1 MAVVRRGVGLRP
13 LALYLIVLLT
23 FGAGIAATLK
33 RGKTL
38 EHRVPSAAQQ
48 GVVPSVPADSLSQT
62 LAGSV
67 VRGRLARP
75 LGLLLLELV
84 VIVLVARLLGA
95 AFERWGQPA
104 VVGEI
109 VGGIVLGPSVLGA
122 AAPQAFA
129 FLFRPTALAMLEL
142 FAQIGV
148 VLFLFVVGLDLDL
161 SLLRGKATAAIAVS
175 HASILVPYFL
185 GVVLSLFLYPELAPP
200 GVSFSAF
207 ALFLGIAMSITA
219 FPVLARI
226 LSDRGMTRTPLG
238 STAITCA
245 AVDDVTAWS
254 LLALVV
260 GVAVSKGWTSA
271 AWTIGLALAFTA
283 AMLGVVRPLLARA
296 VRGRAEAAK
305 APGKTAMAATLVL
318 LLGSALATEAIGI
331 HALFGAFL
339 AGLVMPRAAKLRRSL
354 TERLEEVSGVF
365 LLPVFFAFTG
375 LRTQIGLLND
385 LSSWL
390 LCAVIILVATAGK
403 LGAGMLAARWTGM
416 DWIDAFSLGA
426 LMNTRGL
433 MELIALNVGY
443 DLKILSPRIY
453 TMMVL
458 MALITTFATG
468 PLLSAAERQRR
479 RARRESYAVNAVAA
493 SRRSPTRNP

>member
-38 EHRVPSAAQQ
+38 EHRVPSAAQP
-48 GVVPSVPADSLSQT
+48 GVVPSVPADSFSHT
-62 LAGSV
+62 LAGGV
-67 VRGRLARP
+67 VGGRLARP

-185 GVVLSLFLYPELAPP
+185 GVVLSLFLYPELALPASPFPP
-200 GVSFSAF
+200 S
-207 ALFLGIAMSITA
+207 
-219 FPVLARI
+219 P
-226 LSDRGMTRTPLG
+226 
-238 STAITCA
+238 
-245 AVDDVTAWS
+245 
-254 LLALVV
+254 
-260 GVAVSKGWTSA
+260 
-271 AWTIGLALAFTA
+271 
-283 AMLGVVRPLLARA
+283 
-296 VRGRAEAAK
+296 
-305 APGKTAMAATLVL
+305 
-318 LLGSALATEAIGI
+318 
-331 HALFGAFL
+331 
-339 AGLVMPRAAKLRRSL
+339 
-354 TERLEEVSGVF
+354 
-365 LLPVFFAFTG
+365 
-375 LRTQIGLLND
+375 
-385 LSSWL
+385 SSW
-390 LCAVIILVATAGK
+390 A
-403 LGAGMLAARWTGM
+403 
-416 DWIDAFSLGA
+416 
-426 LMNTRGL
+426 
-433 MELIALNVGY
+433 
-443 DLKILSPRIY
+443 SP
-453 TMMVL
+453 
-458 MALITTFATG
+458 
-468 PLLSAAERQRR
+468 
-479 RARRESYAVNAVAA
+479 
-493 SRRSPTRNP
+493 